1 VAGISKNLKICIA
14 GIPEGVRAAVFDE
27 RQEKGGATR
36 EIINETANSEW
47 VVQTNVD
54 KSYGGAPVKV
64 VVRCAGFLPYQY
76 QGYIEPGIGLF
87 HAAKLEV
94 DRVYGGDNNIVPE
107 NWDSAQEHR
116 NAEVKIQAL
125 YRQYRKDNRKA
136 RIIKYSLDWGIPIIG
151 ATIGAQFGVVGII
164 IGLAIGYVAGYF
176 SSKLALRAMG
186 LD

>member
-1 VAGISKNLKICIA
+1 MTVISKNLKICIA

-27 RQEKGGATR
+27 REEKDGAAR

-47 VVQTNVD
+47 AVETDLD

-76 QGYIEPGIGLF
+76 QGHIEHGIGLF

-94 DRVYGGDNNIVPE
+94 DRVYSGDNNRVPE

-125 YRQYRKDNRKA
+125 YRQYRKDNQKA
-136 RIIKYSLDWGIPIIG
+136 RIIKYSLDWGTPIIG
-151 ATIGAQFGVVGII
+151 AIIGAQFGFVGMV